1 MKNRPILSLQ
11 ELADTLKSRRNEL
24 DITQKQ
30 LADFCDLSHNGI
42 SRIELGDSDV
52 KLSTLLKMSKLLG
65 FTIVLDMAD

>member
-1 MKNRPILSLQ
+1 MKSRPILSLQ
-11 ELADTLKSRRNEL
+11 DLADTLKSRRKEL
-24 DITQKQ
+24 EITQKQ

-42 SRIELGDSDV
+42 SRIELADSDV

>member
-1 MKNRPILSLQ
+1 MKNTAILSLQ
-11 ELADTLKSRRNEL
+11 DLADTLKSRRKEL

>member
-1 MKNRPILSLQ
+1 MNNRPILSLQ
-11 ELADTLKSRRNEL
+11 DLADTLKSRRKEL

-30 LADFCDLSHNGI
+30 LADFCNLSHNGI

>member
-1 MKNRPILSLQ
+1 MKHRSILSLQ
-11 ELADTLKSRRNEL
+11 DLADTLKNRRKEL

>member
-1 MKNRPILSLQ
+1 MQHRPVLSLQ
-11 ELADTLKSRRNEL
+11 DLADTLKTRRKEL